1 MKKSTCDMHVT
12 DWVVYNFAGE
22 RRKKLSAKLDKKWKI
37 IVKREY
43 KMINM
48 MDRRREKSIKIAF

>member
-1 MKKSTCDMHVT
+1 MHVT